1 MHTIEFSMPDK
12 PDPKAPAG
20 TPTEDRPVL
29 HRFEET
35 PEGFRW
41 REIEL
46 LQYKPEGTHFKGI
59 TRQALFNRPDEIP
72 AALRYFEIEPGGYS
86 SFEKHRHVHA
96 VMILQGRGRVLVGDS
111 VYDVAPFDLV
121 YIPSGK
127 WHQFR
132 ADDDAP
138 LGFLCLVA
146 SDRDRPECPGEE
158 DLAVIRS
165 IPGLD
170 AFVRL

>member
-1 MHTIEFSMPDK
+1 MPTR
-12 PDPKAPAG
+12 PDDDAPAG
-20 TPTEDRPVL
+20 AAPNDNPVL

-41 REIEL
+41 RELEL

-59 TRQALFNRPDEIP
+59 TRQVLFDRPDEIP
-72 AALRYFEIEPGGYS
+72 AQLRYFEIEPGGYS

-96 VMILQGRGRVLVGDS
+96 VLILQGRGRVLVGDT

-121 YIPSGK
+121 HIPSGK
-127 WHQFR
+127 WHQLR
-132 ADDDAP
+132 ADEDAP

-146 SDRDRPECPGEE
+146 SERDRPERPGKDET
-158 DLAVIRS
+158 DAIRS

-170 AFVRL
+170 SFVQL